1 MAEHANGESLET
13 KAGDEGTDARRLA
26 GVYAEALLSAAE
38 KREQVEA
45 IDAELSEVTREL
57 FARGSAVAQ
66 LFESPVIKRTS
77 KEPLLATTFAG
88 KVSDLL
94 YDFLRVLNRKD
105 RLGLVPAI
113 AAGYREMVDQR
124 AKRLRVQV
132 RAAVPLDDAQ
142 QERLRETLRAAL
154 RKDPV
159 LDIRV
164 DPDLLGGMVVQVG
177 DDVLDA
183 SVRTRINNLRTL
195 LLARSSHEI
204 QVGRDRFS
212 SAS

>member
-1 MAEHANGESLET
+1 MAEHENGESLET
-13 KAGDEGTDARRLA
+13 KAGNEGSGARRLA
-26 GVYAEALLSAAE
+26 GVYADALLSAAE
-38 KREQVEA
+38 KRGQVEA
-45 IDAELSEVTREL
+45 IDAELSEVAREL
-57 FARGSAVAQ
+57 FGRGSAVAQ

-77 KEPLLATTFAG
+77 KEPLLETTFAG

-105 RLGLVPAI
+105 RLGLVPGI
-113 AAGYREMVDQR
+113 AAGFRELVDQR

-154 RKDPV
+154 HKDPV

-177 DDVLDA
+177 DDVLDS
-183 SVRTRINNLRTL
+183 SVRTRIDNLRTQ

-204 QVGRDRFS
+204 QVRRDRFS